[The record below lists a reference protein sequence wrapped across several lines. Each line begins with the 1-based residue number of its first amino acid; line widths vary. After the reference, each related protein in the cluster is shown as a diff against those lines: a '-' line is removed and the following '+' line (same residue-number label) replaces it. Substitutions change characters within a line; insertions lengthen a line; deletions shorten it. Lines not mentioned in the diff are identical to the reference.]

1 MKQIGVIAELEF
13 KIKLYKVNKPNR
25 ENKNNGS
32 SKDIKIIQIIIAI
45 NELLYIVEKEDIN

>member
-1 MKQIGVIAELEF
+1 MKQLGVIAELEF

-25 ENKNNGS
+25 EIKSNGS
-32 SKDIKIIQIIIAI
+32 SKDFKIIQIIIAN